1 MVKCSWEDMSLL
13 DCEGSMTTGL
23 SLKLL
28 AGIAMVLTATLS
40 TRAFAVEQP
49 HNPIV
54 ISNIQE
60 PEEMRVA
67 SFPIRNTV
75 PTAANRALE
84 EKIQAGQAKMR
95 ALSTYEAITDFTD
108 AINIEGQELL
118 KSEAYEGR
126 ADAYMQTYEW
136 DLAIKDLTA
145 AISLEIGSSVVVGNV
160 SQFRAIYPEYA
171 AASDEA
177 IAQKLNQTFYPDM
190 KYEDFS
196 QRFLTGHSLFS
207 TTISELYIKR
217 SDSYLKKGDWRS
229 ALVDFHRATNGFP
242 DYAAGLDRWR
252 QFEETYNAYSYV
264 DMKNFDDAND
274 GSVKLSIK
282 QAHGVKEAPGPYE
295 LYRFELNCSAEKIR
309 TLSWAEYDASGTLKK
324 SGEGGR
330 WGSIWPNTLGEIL
343 EHGACS
349 NSSKSG

>member
-1 MVKCSWEDMSLL
+1 
-13 DCEGSMTTGL
+13 MTTGL

-40 TRAFAVEQP
+40 TRAVAVEQP

-67 SFPIRNTV
+67 PFPIRNTV

-145 AISLEIGSSVVVGNV
+145 AISLEIGSSVPVGNV

-196 QRFLTGHSLFS
+196 QRFLMGHSLFS
-207 TTISELYIKR
+207 TIIAGLYIKR
-217 SDSYLKKGDWRS
+217 SDAYLKKGDWRS
-229 ALVDFHRATNGFP
+229 ALTDFRRATNGFP

-252 QFEETYNAYSYV
+252 QFEETYNTHSYV
-264 DMKNFDDAND
+264 DMTNFDDANNR
-274 GSVKLSIK
+274 SVKLWIK
-282 QAHGVKEAPGPYE
+282 QAHGANDARGPYE
-295 LYRFELNCSAEKIR
+295 LYRLELNCSAEKIR
-309 TLSWAEYDASGTLKK
+309 ALSWAEYDASGTLKK